1 MEAPRRRARICR
13 HEMPLDLLGLPGVF
27 TAFAPAALALVAHA
41 LFQVVPVEYDVGPT
55 KGLIMPALRARY
67 VPFLP
72 RRLLKLRL
80 DAAASLDGRCRYDNG
95 LLVPKGRLALLR
107 QEQRVALC
115 SGAGRVAVHLVAQQH
130 LDRSAGKAR
139 RAVRADDRHVSA
151 RKVLLQDRV
160 AGIAALG
167 VYQHPQHRRIPY
179 HGSQEV
185 LAERLAHFE
194 GRLHHQHR
202 RGIVVHIVAEHIH
215 QHGRLADLRGG
226 HDHDLA
232 HVLVA
237 DGVHDLPLIRR
248 VVRMP
253 PARRGAVLRTQH
265 PVGVRPL
272 R

>member
-1 MEAPRRRARICR
+1 MS
-13 HEMPLDLLGLPGVF
+13 GVG
-27 TAFAPAALALVAHA
+27 V
-41 LFQVVPVEYDVGPT
+41 
-55 KGLIMPALRARY
+55 
-67 VPFLP
+67 
-72 RRLLKLRL
+72 
-80 DAAASLDGRCRYDNG
+80 
-95 LLVPKGRLALLR
+95 
-107 QEQRVALC
+107 QRT
-115 SGAGRVAVHLVAQQH
+115 GGLVAQQH

-139 RAVRADDRHVSA
+139 RAVRADDRHVAA

-202 RGIVVHIVAEHIH
+202 RGVVVHIVAEHIH
-215 QHGRLADLRGG
+215 QHGRLADLCGR
-226 HDHDLA
+226 HDHDLT
-232 HVLVA
+232 HVLIA
-237 DGVHDLPLIRR
+237 DGVHDFPLVRR

-272 R
+272 G